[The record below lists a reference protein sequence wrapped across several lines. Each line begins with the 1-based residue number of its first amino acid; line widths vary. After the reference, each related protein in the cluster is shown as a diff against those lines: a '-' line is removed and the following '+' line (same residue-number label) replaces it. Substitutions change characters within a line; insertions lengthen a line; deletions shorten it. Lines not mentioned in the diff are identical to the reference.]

1 MALPSPP
8 TITDAELSAFVDG
21 EAAPERK
28 AMIEAWLTC
37 NPAQAARVK
46 TWRRQNQALRMAMG
60 RLLCE
65 TPPVRPDLLPGPEAQ
80 SKVTP
85 LFADAPAPPRR
96 AWDRRDI
103 LALVCAV
110 SFLAGAGV
118 ACLAGYF
125 MG

>member
-21 EAAPERK
+21 EAAPERR
-28 AMIEAWLTC
+28 ALIEAWLAR

-46 TWRRQNQALRMAMG
+46 AWRRQNQALRMAMG

-65 TPPVRPDLLPGPEAQ
+65 EPPERPQERRAEAE
-80 SKVTP
+80 SKLTP
-85 LFADAPAPPRR
+85 LFPDAPAPSRR

-103 LALVCAV
+103 LALVCAA